1 VRLLGYTRVSTT
13 SQDAQLQLDAL
24 IAAGV
29 EPRDVFADVTSGSRA
44 AIERP
49 GMKNLLS
56 YAKPGD
62 TLVVWRVDRLGRS
75 LMDVLNTVNLFRERD
90 IQLRSVSDGIDPATP
105 TGRLMLNMLAT
116 LAEYERELIV
126 ERVTAGIAA
135 ARQNGTR
142 FGRPVSDPEVIADK
156 LAIAAEARAKGKT
169 AEDAARLVGWSRAT
183 LYRHQQAVTGRQDSR
198 M

>member
-1 VRLLGYTRVSTT
+1 M
-13 SQDAQLQLDAL
+13 QLDAL

-29 EPRDVFADVTSGSRA
+29 EQRDVFADMASGSRA
-44 AIERP
+44 AAERP
-49 GMKNLLS
+49 GMKALLS

-62 TLVVWRVDRLGRS
+62 SVVVWRIDRLGRS
-75 LMDVLNTVNLFRERD
+75 LIDVLNTVNLLRERN

-142 FGRPVSDPEVIADK
+142 FGRPVSDPAVIADK

-183 LYRHQQAVTGRQDSR
+183 LYRHQQADTGRQDSR

>member
-1 VRLLGYTRVSTT
+1 
-13 SQDAQLQLDAL
+13 
-24 IAAGV
+24 
-29 EPRDVFADVTSGSRA
+29 
-44 AIERP
+44 
-49 GMKNLLS
+49 
-56 YAKPGD
+56 
-62 TLVVWRVDRLGRS
+62 
-75 LMDVLNTVNLFRERD
+75 
-90 IQLRSVSDGIDPATP
+90 
-105 TGRLMLNMLAT
+105 MLNMLAT